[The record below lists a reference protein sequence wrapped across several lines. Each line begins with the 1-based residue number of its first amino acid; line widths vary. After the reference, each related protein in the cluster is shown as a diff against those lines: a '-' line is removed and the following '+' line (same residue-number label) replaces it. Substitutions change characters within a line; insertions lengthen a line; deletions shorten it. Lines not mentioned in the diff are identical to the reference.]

1 VDSLQGDF
9 TVRPTLITDEPR
21 QAGEV
26 DVVLVGVKAW
36 QVPEAAQAI
45 QPMVGQQTYVVPL
58 QNGVDAPGQLASVLG
73 QEHVLGGM
81 CQISSLLVG
90 PGHIRH
96 VGLEPRVVFGELSG
110 ERSERAEQLLR
121 AFEFTVGVR
130 AEVSPDIQAAMWR
143 KFLFIA
149 AISGVGAVTRAP
161 VGINCSVPET
171 RQILVQAMQ
180 EIYSLA
186 RHIGIHLPEDIVQ
199 QTLAFIDSLEPT
211 IVPSMQ
217 RDLMA
222 GWPSELAA
230 QIGAVLRMGSEVG
243 IPTPVHAFLYSALLP
258 QELKARKEIDF

>member
-1 VDSLQGDF
+1 
-9 TVRPTLITDEPR
+9 
-21 QAGEV
+21 
-26 DVVLVGVKAW
+26 
-36 QVPEAAQAI
+36 
-45 QPMVGQQTYVVPL
+45 
-58 QNGVDAPGQLASVLG
+58 
-73 QEHVLGGM
+73 
-81 CQISSLLVG
+81 
-90 PGHIRH
+90 
-96 VGLEPRVVFGELSG
+96 
-110 ERSERAEQLLR
+110 
-121 AFEFTVGVR
+121 
-130 AEVSPDIQAAMWR
+130 MWR

-149 AISGVGAVTRAP
+149 AISGVGAVTQAP
-161 VGINCSVPET
+161 VGINRSVPET

-186 RHIGIHLPEDIVQ
+186 RHFGIHLPEDIVQ

-230 QIGAVLRMGSEVG
+230 QNGAVLRMGSEVG